1 MATPPD
7 FTTGAVLTA
16 AQMNAVGLWRITT
29 CTVTSTGGTAAT
41 ASDGVITI
49 GNGNTLITIDNAFSA
64 DFKAYKIILSSGALS
79 GTADIGFRFGTA
91 ATNYAF
97 SFLYSNYTN
106 TPLAVGTTT
115 GTSFSIA
122 GGGSTD
128 AIHSSIEV
136 INPFE
141 TKYGLFFSNM
151 SSGSGAGYT
160 TGQHRT
166 ATSYT
171 SFSML
176 PSAGSFS
183 SGNIRVYGYND

>member
-1 MATPPD
+1 MEAEVKIKRKD
-7 FTTGAVLTA
+7 RVVFR
-16 AQMNAVGLWRITT
+16 VG
-29 CTVTSTGGTAAT
+29 
-41 ASDGVITI
+41 D
-49 GNGNTLITIDNAFSA
+49 
-64 DFKAYKIILSSGALS
+64 
-79 GTADIGFRFGTA
+79 
-91 ATNYAF
+91 
-97 SFLYSNYTN
+97 
-106 TPLAVGTTT
+106 
-115 GTSFSIA
+115 
-122 GGGSTD
+122 
-128 AIHSSIEV
+128 HIEV

-141 TKYGLFFSNM
+141 AKYGLFFSNM